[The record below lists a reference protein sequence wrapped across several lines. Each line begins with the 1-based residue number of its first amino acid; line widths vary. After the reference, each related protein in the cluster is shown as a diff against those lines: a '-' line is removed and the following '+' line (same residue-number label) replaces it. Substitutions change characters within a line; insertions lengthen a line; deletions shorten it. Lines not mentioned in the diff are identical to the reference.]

1 MDLSRVVIPVYPV
14 SSLFWTSRLFWV
26 NDAAFGLGG
35 QAAEEAIARMVEA
48 EDTMEGARSEAK
60 RLRSHLTTAESKLK
74 VRSQPGTCSEL
85 GTCLAAPAQPHTLAS
100 GARPS

>member
-1 MDLSRVVIPVYPV
+1 MVLPVSPM
-14 SSLFWTSRLFWV
+14 SSLFWRSRLFWC

-48 EDTMEGARSEAK
+48 EDTMKGARSEAK

-74 VRSQPGTCSEL
+74 VRSEP
-85 GTCLAAPAQPHTLAS
+85 GTCLATLRSPTRSLQA
-100 GARPS
+100 